1 MRILIVAQRE
11 IKLGFR
17 NAWTYS
23 FLILL
28 TFFTAVILL
37 LQTSSATS
45 DGYTDMTGTIMNMTL
60 YLLPLITLLLGGFST
75 AAEKEDGQWGL
86 LSTYPIS
93 AYIFLWGKWLGL
105 ATVLLTI
112 IFFSF
117 GVSGLLTFFF
127 GVTLPFQSFIF
138 YLFFSVALSLV
149 YLSIAFLIGSITR
162 NRWETLISGIAIW
175 FLTIIIWPLLMISVL
190 SQLPSYQLI
199 RPFLEGLTV
208 LNPAEFIRVFSI
220 IRMGAGSAFGAE
232 YAQWIVWATSR
243 YGFVVFFAIFLV
255 WIFVAVFVGGF
266 IWSRG

>member
-1 MRILIVAQRE
+1 LRILIVAQRE

-93 AYIFLWGKWLGL
+93 AYIFLNAW
-105 ATVLLTI
+105 TY
-112 IFFSF
+112 SF
-117 GVSGLLTFFF
+117 LILLTFFTA
-127 GVTLPFQSFIF
+127 VI
-138 YLFFSVALSLV
+138 
-149 YLSIAFLIGSITR
+149 
-162 NRWETLISGIAIW
+162 
-175 FLTIIIWPLLMISVL
+175 LLLQTS
-190 SQLPSYQLI
+190 S
-199 RPFLEGLTV
+199 
-208 LNPAEFIRVFSI
+208 
-220 IRMGAGSAFGAE
+220 
-232 YAQWIVWATSR
+232 ATSDG
-243 YGFVVFFAIFLV
+243 YTDMTGTIMNMTLYLLPL
-255 WIFVAVFVGGF
+255 ITLLLGGF
-266 IWSRG
+266 STAAEKEDGQWGLLSTYPISAYIF